1 MKKMKNKIFIL
12 SVCLISLFGY
22 AQSGKDILNIT
33 KDYDIAL
40 IKSKALEFK
49 ILEEKERTRAYNYA
63 LQNNIPLSYT
73 DEKGNFHQL
82 MKLTPDGYPIYFAT
96 ENQAAARSTR
106 AVQLNTG
113 GSLGLTLNGQG
124 MVARV
129 WDGGTVRA
137 EHNHFGGR
145 VVSID
150 DAGGTT
156 YSQHATH
163 VTGTVLANSTNLAHR
178 GMAYEATGRTFN
190 WTDDET
196 EVLSEVLEGML
207 ISNHSYGV
215 PLTGS
220 NGTPLPAWYI
230 GTYDSTAKD
239 WDEIA
244 YLAPYYLM
252 VASAGNSGEDQ
263 NNAEP
268 ITFGID
274 KLTGNKTAK
283 NNLVIANCLDASVN
297 AAGDLTAA
305 VVINSSSSQGPT
317 DDRRIK
323 PDITGNG
330 TGLISTSS
338 SSNTATA
345 NLTGTSMSSPNVAGT
360 LLLLQQHHNNLT
372 TKFMKA
378 ATLKGLACHTADDSG
393 NIGPDIYFGWGLLNA
408 KAAAQA
414 LTSNGLNA
422 WVSEEKLNQGQTY
435 TITVKSLGTSPLIAT
450 ACWTDVPGEP
460 NNGQRPAN
468 DLKRALVN
476 DLDVRITRN
485 GTTYFPW
492 KLDSDPTLDAT
503 RFGDNNID
511 NVEQVKI
518 DSPPAGDYVITV
530 THKGT
535 LVNNTQDF
543 SLIITGVTSGFAII
557 PTSNDLEVCANQ
569 DATFTF
575 NYIQT
580 GTTTT
585 NFSTT
590 GLPAGA
596 TVVFTPSSRNS
607 NGPVTL
613 TISNLSAV
621 NPGNYNM
628 GIVGNNG
635 LETETRYRNL
645 KIFSSTFTPVVGSS
659 PAINQVGVAT
669 TVNLIWNAQA
679 NAESYQLQVS
689 SSPTFATTILNVTDI
704 IGNSYIVS
712 NLAQQTNYY
721 WRVSP
726 SNRCG
731 AGVLSNATVNNFQTG
746 VLSCGNEFSAT
757 NFSNASIASTA
768 NATAS
773 VPIVVT
779 GGLTIGD
786 LNVALNITHTYIQ
799 DFTVKLTGPAS
810 IGSPVIILLDQ
821 PCGDNDNVNCIM
833 DDSGLAVACGTTVP
847 ALTGSVIPSQ
857 TLTALNGL
865 IADGTWTLT
874 VDDPYNGDGGTI
886 NSVKLQI
893 CNIQVPLAIE
903 DTTFSNL
910 KIYPNPTT
918 GFVNIDLGNQNLE
931 SNSIVKLFD
940 IQGRMILTKE
950 MKTAID
956 NVNISNLSDGV
967 YLITIENGSSRTT
980 KKIVLAR

>member
-1 MKKMKNKIFIL
+1 MKNKIL
-12 SVCLISLFGY
+12 LLLLVCTSFFGY
-22 AQSGKDILNIT
+22 TQSEKDIINIT
-33 KDYDIAL
+33 KDYDVAL
-40 IKSKALEFK
+40 IKSKAKEFK
-49 ILEEKERTRAYNYA
+49 ILEEKEKARAYDFS
-63 LQNNIPLSYT
+63 LQNNIPMSYT
-73 DEKGNFHQL
+73 DNKGNFHEL
-82 MKLTPDGYPIYFAT
+82 MRITSDGFPIYLST

-145 VVSID
+145 VVSVD
-150 DAGGTT
+150 DGGGTT

-163 VTGTVLANSTNLAHR
+163 VTGTVLANSTNLLHR

-190 WTDDET
+190 WTNDET
-196 EVLSEVLEGML
+196 EALDEVLEGML

-215 PLTGS
+215 PVTAT
-220 NGTPLPAWYI
+220 NGTTLPAWYI
-230 GTYDSTAKD
+230 GTYDSAAKN

-252 VASAGNSGEDQ
+252 VASAGNSGTDQ
-263 NNAEP
+263 NNANP
-268 ITFGID
+268 ISYGID

-283 NNLVIANCLDASVN
+283 NNLVIANCEDATVN
-297 AAGDLTAA
+297 TAGNLTAP

-323 PDITGNG
+323 PDLTGNG
-330 TGLISTSS
+330 TGLTSTSHTTNTS
-338 SSNTATA
+338 TAT
-345 NLTGTSMSSPNVAGT
+345 LTGTSMASPNVAGT
-360 LLLLQQHHNNLT
+360 LLLLQQHQNNLT

-393 NIGPDIYFGWGLLNA
+393 NIGPDVVFGWGLLNA

-414 LTSNGLNA
+414 ITSNGLNA
-422 WVSEEKLNQGQTY
+422 WISEEKLNQGQTY
-435 TITVKSLGTSPLIAT
+435 TITVKSLGTTPLIAT
-450 ACWTDVPGEP
+450 ACWTDVPGDA
-460 NNGQRPAN
+460 NNGQREAN
-468 DLKRALVN
+468 DLTRALVN

-492 KLDSDPTLDAT
+492 KLDSDPTLDAI
-503 RFGDNNID
+503 RIGDNNID

-535 LVNNTQDF
+535 LVTNKQDF

-569 DATFTF
+569 VATFTF
-575 NYIQT
+575 NYTQT

-585 NFSTT
+585 NFSTS
-590 GLPAGA
+590 GLPSGA
-596 TVVFTPSSRNS
+596 TAVFTPSSKNS

-613 TISNLSAV
+613 TISNLSLA
-621 NPGNYNM
+621 NPGSYNI

-635 LETETRYRNL
+635 LETETRYKYL
-645 KIFSSTFTPVVGSS
+645 KLFSSTFTPIAGSN
-659 PAINQVGVAT
+659 PVNNQVGVAT
-669 TVNLIWNAQA
+669 TVNLVWNALA
-679 NAESYQLQVS
+679 NAESYRLQVS
-689 SSPTFATTILNVTDI
+689 TSPSFATTILDIPNI

-712 NLAQQTNYY
+712 NLLQQTNYY
-721 WRVSP
+721 WRVSQ

-731 AGVLSNATVNNFQTG
+731 TENLSNATVNNFQTG

-757 NFSNASIASTA
+757 DFSNATIASTA
-768 NATAS
+768 NAIAS
-773 VPIVVT
+773 VPILVT

-786 LNVALNITHTYIQ
+786 LNVALNITHTYIE
-799 DFTVKLTGPAS
+799 DFKVKLTGPAS
-810 IGSPVIILLDQ
+810 IGSPVITLLDQ
-821 PCGDNDNVNCIM
+821 PCGDNDNVNCTM
-833 DDSGLAVACGTTVP
+833 DDSGIAVACGTSVP

-865 IADGTWTLT
+865 IADGVWTLT

-918 GFVNIDLGNQNLE
+918 GIVNIELGNQNLE
-931 SNSIVKLFD
+931 SNSIVKLYD
-940 IQGRMILTKE
+940 IQGRIISTKE
-950 MKTAID
+950 MKTAVD

-967 YLITIENGSSRTT
+967 YLITIENGSSKTT
-980 KKIVLAR
+980 KKIVLAK

>member
-1 MKKMKNKIFIL
+1 MKNKILIL
-12 SVCLISLFGY
+12 YIVCTSFFGF
-22 AQSGKDILNIT
+22 AQSEKDIINIT
-33 KDYDIAL
+33 KDYDVAL
-40 IKSKALEFK
+40 IKSKAKEFK
-49 ILEEKERTRAYNYA
+49 ILEEKERTRAYKYA
-63 LQNNIPLSYT
+63 LENNIPLSYT

-82 MKLTPDGYPIYFAT
+82 MKLTPDGYPIYFST
-96 ENQAAARSTR
+96 ENQAAAKSTR

-145 VVSID
+145 VVSVD
-150 DAGGTT
+150 DSGGTT
-156 YSQHATH
+156 YIQHATH
-163 VTGTVLANSTNLAHR
+163 VTGTILANSTNLAHR

-196 EVLSEVLEGML
+196 EVLDELLGGML

-215 PLTGS
+215 PVTGS

-230 GTYDSTAKD
+230 GTYDSDAKN

-252 VASAGNSGEDQ
+252 VASAGNSGDDQ
-263 NNAEP
+263 NNANP
-268 ITFGID
+268 ITYGID

-283 NNLVIANCLDASVN
+283 NNLVIANCLDVSVN
-297 AAGDLTAA
+297 SVGDILSPA
-305 VVINSSSSQGPT
+305 VINSSSSQGPT

-323 PDITGNG
+323 PDLTGNG
-330 TGLISTSS
+330 TGLTSTSHT
-338 SSNTATA
+338 SNTATA

-393 NIGPDIYFGWGLLNA
+393 SIGPDVYFGWGLLNA
-408 KAAAQA
+408 KSAAQA
-414 LTSNGLNA
+414 ITSNGLNA
-422 WVSEEKLNQGQTY
+422 WISEEKLNQGQTY
-435 TITVKSLGTSPLIAT
+435 SITVKSLGTSPLMAT
-450 ACWTDVPGEP
+450 ACWTDVPGDA
-460 NNGQRPAN
+460 NNGQREAN
-468 DLKRALVN
+468 DLTRALVN

-485 GTTYFPW
+485 GSTYYPW

-518 DSPPAGDYVITV
+518 DVPPAGDYVITV
-530 THKGT
+530 THKGN
-535 LVNNTQDF
+535 LVNNKQDF
-543 SLIITGVTSGFAII
+543 SLIITGVTSGFALI

-569 DATFTF
+569 EAIYTF
-575 NYIQT
+575 NYTQT
-580 GTTTT
+580 STTTTTT
-585 NFSTT
+585 NFSAT
-590 GLPAGA
+590 GLPSGA
-596 TVVFTPSSRNS
+596 TAVFTPSSRNS

-613 TISNLSAV
+613 TISNLSAG
-621 NPGNYNM
+621 NPGSYNV

-635 LETETRYRNL
+635 LETETRYKNL
-645 KIFSSTFTPVVGSS
+645 KIFSSTFSPITASS
-659 PAINQVGVAT
+659 PANNQVGVAT
-669 TVNLIWNAQA
+669 TVNLVWNAQA

-689 SSPTFATTILNVTDI
+689 SSPTFATTILNVSDL

-712 NLAQQTNYY
+712 NLAQQTTYY

-731 AGVLSNATVNNFQTG
+731 TGTLSNATVNNFQTG

-757 NFSNASIASTA
+757 NFSNATIASTA
-768 NATAS
+768 NASAS
-773 VPIVVT
+773 VPILVT

-799 DFTVKLTGPAS
+799 DFKVKLTGPAS
-810 IGSPVIILLDQ
+810 IGSPVITLLDQ
-821 PCGDNDNVNCIM
+821 PCGDNDNVNCTM
-833 DDSGLAVACGTTVP
+833 DDSGIAVACGTTVP

-865 IADGTWTLT
+865 IADGIWTLT

-893 CNIQVPLAIE
+893 CNIQLPLSTG

-910 KIYPNPTT
+910 KIYPNPTS

-940 IQGRMILTKE
+940 IQGRIISTKE
-950 MKTAID
+950 MKTAVD
-956 NVNISNLSDGV
+956 NINISNLSDGV
-967 YLITIENGSSRTT
+967 YIITIENGSSKTT
-980 KKIVLAR
+980 KKIVLAK

>member
-1 MKKMKNKIFIL
+1 MKNKLFIL
-12 SVCLISLFGY
+12 FLVCTNFFGF
-22 AQSGKDILNIT
+22 AQSEKDIINIT

-40 IKSKALEFK
+40 IKSKAKEFK
-49 ILEEKERTRAYNYA
+49 ILEEKERTKAYKYA
-63 LQNNIPLSYT
+63 LENNIPLSYT
-73 DEKGNFHQL
+73 DNKGNFHQL
-82 MKLTPDGYPIYFAT
+82 MKLTPDGYPIYYST

-137 EHNHFGGR
+137 EHNHFEGR
-145 VVSID
+145 VVSVD
-150 DAGGTT
+150 DAGSTT
-156 YSQHATH
+156 YIQHATH

-196 EVLSEVLEGML
+196 EALDEILGGML

-215 PLTGS
+215 PVTS
-220 NGTPLPAWYI
+220 NTNVTLPAWYI
-230 GTYDSTAKD
+230 GTYDSDAKN

-252 VASAGNSGEDQ
+252 VASAGNSGDDQ
-263 NNAEP
+263 NNADP
-268 ITFGID
+268 ISFGID

-297 AAGDLTAA
+297 TAGNLTAP
-305 VVINSSSSQGPT
+305 VIINSSSSQGPT

-323 PDITGNG
+323 PDLTGNG
-330 TGLISTSS
+330 TGLTSTSHT
-338 SSNTATA
+338 SNTSTAT
-345 NLTGTSMSSPNVAGT
+345 LTGTSMSSPNVAGT
-360 LLLLQQHHNNLT
+360 LLLLQQHQKNLT

-393 NIGPDIYFGWGLLNA
+393 SIGPDVYFGWGLLNA
-408 KAAAQA
+408 KTAAQA

-435 TITVKSLGTSPLIAT
+435 TITVKSLGTTPLMAT
-450 ACWTDVPGEP
+450 ACWTDVPGEA
-460 NNGQRPAN
+460 NNGQRGAN
-468 DLKRALVN
+468 DLTRALVN

-518 DSPPAGDYVITV
+518 DAPSAGDYVITV
-530 THKGT
+530 SHKGT
-535 LVNNTQDF
+535 LVTNKQDF
-543 SLIITGVTSGFAII
+543 SLIITGITSGFAII

-569 DATFTF
+569 EAIYTF
-575 NYIQT
+575 NYSQT
-580 GTTTT
+580 GTATT

-590 GLPAGA
+590 GLPIGA
-596 TVVFTPSSRNS
+596 TAVFNPSSRNS
-607 NGPVTL
+607 NGPVTM
-613 TISNLSAV
+613 TISNLTSV
-621 NPGNYNM
+621 NPGSYNI

-635 LETETRYRNL
+635 SETETRYKNL
-645 KIFSSTFTPVVGSS
+645 KIFSSNFTPIVASNPS
-659 PAINQVGVAT
+659 NNQVGVAT
-669 TVNLIWNAQA
+669 TVNLVWNAQA

-689 SSPTFATTILNVTDI
+689 SSPTFATTILNVQNI

-712 NLAQQTNYY
+712 NLSQQTTYY

-731 AGVLSNATVNNFQTG
+731 ASTVSNATVNNFQTG

-757 NFSNASIASTA
+757 NFSNATIASTA

-786 LNVALNITHTYIQ
+786 LNVLLNITHTYIQ
-799 DFTVKLTGPAS
+799 DFKVKLTGPAS
-810 IGSPVIILLDQ
+810 IGSPVITLLDQ
-821 PCGDNDNVNCIM
+821 PCGDNDNVVCTM
-833 DDSGLAVACGTTVP
+833 DDSGIAVACAATVP
-847 ALTGSVIPSQ
+847 SLTGSVIPSE
-857 TLTALNGL
+857 TLTSLNGL
-865 IADGTWTLT
+865 IADGIWTLT

-886 NSVKLQI
+886 NSVKLII
-893 CNIQVPLAIE
+893 CNIQLPLSTG

-910 KIYPNPTT
+910 KIYPNPTN
-918 GFVNIDLGNQNLE
+918 GIVNIDLGNPNLD
-931 SNSIVKLFD
+931 SKSIVKIFD
-940 IQGRMILTKE
+940 IQGRIISTKE
-950 MKTAID
+950 MINTID
-956 NVNISNLSDGV
+956 NINISNLSDGV
-967 YLITIENGSSRTT
+967 YLISIENGSSKTT
-980 KKIVLAR
+980 KKIILTR

>member
-1 MKKMKNKIFIL
+1 
-12 SVCLISLFGY
+12 
-22 AQSGKDILNIT
+22 
-33 KDYDIAL
+33 
-40 IKSKALEFK
+40 
-49 ILEEKERTRAYNYA
+49 
-63 LQNNIPLSYT
+63 
-73 DEKGNFHQL
+73 
-82 MKLTPDGYPIYFAT
+82 
-96 ENQAAARSTR
+96 
-106 AVQLNTG
+106 
-113 GSLGLTLNGQG
+113 
-124 MVARV
+124 
-129 WDGGTVRA
+129 
-137 EHNHFGGR
+137 
-145 VVSID
+145 
-150 DAGGTT
+150 
-156 YSQHATH
+156 
-163 VTGTVLANSTNLAHR
+163 
-178 GMAYEATGRTFN
+178 
-190 WTDDET
+190 
-196 EVLSEVLEGML
+196 
-207 ISNHSYGV
+207 
-215 PLTGS
+215 
-220 NGTPLPAWYI
+220 
-230 GTYDSTAKD
+230 
-239 WDEIA
+239 
-244 YLAPYYLM
+244 M
-252 VASAGNSGEDQ
+252 VASAGNSGDDQ

-338 SSNTATA
+338 TSNTATA

-393 NIGPDIYFGWGLLNA
+393 NIGPDVYFGWGLLNA
-408 KAAAQA
+408 KAGAQA

-450 ACWTDVPGEP
+450 ACWTDVPGDP

-485 GTTYFPW
+485 GLTYYPW
-492 KLDSDPTLDAT
+492 KLASDPTLDAI
-503 RFGDNNID
+503 RIGDNNID

-569 DATFTF
+569 NATFTF
-575 NYIQT
+575 NYSQT

-590 GLPAGA
+590 GLPSGA

-669 TVNLIWNAQA
+669 TVNLVWNAQA

-689 SSPTFATTILNVTDI
+689 SSPTFATTILNVSNI

-786 LNVALNITHTYIQ
+786 LNVALNISHTYIQ
-799 DFTVKLTGPAS
+799 DFKVKLTGPAS

-821 PCGDNDNVNCIM
+821 PCGDNDNVNCTM
-833 DDSGLAVACGTTVP
+833 DDSGIAVACGTTVP

-940 IQGRMILTKE
+940 IQGRMISTKE

-956 NVNISNLSDGV
+956 NINISNLSDGV

-980 KKIVLAR
+980 KKIVLAK

>member
-1 MKKMKNKIFIL
+1 MKNKILIL
-12 SVCLISLFGY
+12 IIVCTSFFGF
-22 AQSGKDILNIT
+22 AQSEKDIINIT
-33 KDYDIAL
+33 KDYDVAL
-40 IKSKALEFK
+40 IKSKAKEFK
-49 ILEEKERTRAYNYA
+49 ILEEKERTRAYKYA
-63 LQNNIPLSYT
+63 LENNIPLSYT

-82 MKLTPDGYPIYFAT
+82 MKLTPDGYPIYFST

-106 AVQLNTG
+106 TVQLNTG

-145 VVSID
+145 VVSVD
-150 DAGGTT
+150 DAGSTT
-156 YSQHATH
+156 YIQHATH

-190 WTDDET
+190 WTNDET
-196 EVLSEVLEGML
+196 EVLDEVLGGML

-215 PLTGS
+215 PVTAS
-220 NGTPLPAWYI
+220 NGTALPAWYI
-230 GTYDSTAKD
+230 GTYDSDAKN

-252 VASAGNSGEDQ
+252 VASAGNSGDDQ
-263 NNAEP
+263 NNSDP
-268 ITFGID
+268 ISLGLD

-283 NNLVIANCLDASVN
+283 NNLVIANCLDATVNSV
-297 AAGDLTAA
+297 GDLTAPIT
-305 VVINSSSSQGPT
+305 INSSSSQGPT

-323 PDITGNG
+323 PDLTGNG
-330 TGLISTSS
+330 TGLTSTSHT
-338 SSNTATA
+338 SNTSTAT
-345 NLTGTSMSSPNVAGT
+345 LTGTSMASPNVAGT
-360 LLLLQQHHNNLT
+360 LLLLQQHQNNLT

-393 NIGPDIYFGWGLLNA
+393 NIGPDVIFGWGLLNA

-414 LTSNGLNA
+414 LSSNGLNA
-422 WVSEEKLNQGQTY
+422 WVSEEKLNQGQTF
-435 TITVKSLGTSPLIAT
+435 TMTVKSLGTAPLMAT
-450 ACWTDVPGEP
+450 ACWTDVPGDP
-460 NNGQRPAN
+460 NNGQRLAN
-468 DLKRALVN
+468 DLTPALVN

-492 KLDSDPTLDAT
+492 KLDTDPNNNAI
-503 RFGDNNID
+503 RIGDNNID

-518 DSPPAGDYVITV
+518 DNPIAGDYTITI
-530 THKGT
+530 THKGS
-535 LVNNTQDF
+535 LVNNKQDF
-543 SLIITGVTSGFAII
+543 SLIITGISSSFAIV
-557 PTSNDLEVCANQ
+557 PTSNDLEICANQ
-569 DATFTF
+569 DAIYTF
-575 NYIQT
+575 NYSQT

-585 NFSTT
+585 NFSTI
-590 GLPAGA
+590 GLPSGA
-596 TVVFTPSSRNS
+596 TAIFTPSSRNS

-613 TISNLSAV
+613 TISNLSAS
-621 NPGNYNM
+621 NPGSYNI
-628 GIVGNNG
+628 GVVGNNG
-635 LETETRYRNL
+635 LESETRYKYL
-645 KIFSSTFTPVVGSS
+645 KIFSSNFTPIVSS
-659 PAINQVGVAT
+659 NPANNQAGIAT
-669 TVNLIWNAQA
+669 TVNLIWNTQA
-679 NAESYQLQVS
+679 NAESYRLQVS
-689 SSPTFATTILNVTDI
+689 TSPSFTTTIIDIQNI

-712 NLAQQTNYY
+712 NLLQQTNYY

-731 AGVLSNATVNNFQTG
+731 TGTLSNAIVNNFQTG
-746 VLSCGNEFSAT
+746 VLSCGNEFLAT
-757 NFSNASIASTA
+757 DFSNAILASTA

-786 LNVALNITHTYIQ
+786 LNVYLDISHTYIQ
-799 DFTVKLTGPAS
+799 DFKVKLTGPAS
-810 IGSPVIILLDQ
+810 IGSPVITLLDQ
-821 PCGDNDNVNCIM
+821 PCGDNDNVNCTM
-833 DDSGLAVACGTTVP
+833 DDSGIAVACGTTVP
-847 ALTGSVIPSQ
+847 ALTGSVIPSE
-857 TLTALNGL
+857 TLTSLNGL

-893 CNIQVPLAIE
+893 CNIQLPLSTG

-910 KIYPNPTT
+910 KIYPNPTS

-940 IQGRMILTKE
+940 IQGRIISTKE
-950 MKTAID
+950 MKTAVD
-956 NVNISNLSDGV
+956 NINISNLSDGV
-967 YLITIENGSSRTT
+967 YIITIENGSSKTT
-980 KKIVLAR
+980 KKIVLAK

>member
-1 MKKMKNKIFIL
+1 MKNKILILFI
-12 SVCLISLFGY
+12 VCTSFFGF
-22 AQSGKDILNIT
+22 AQSEKDIINIT
-33 KDYDIAL
+33 KDYDVTL
-40 IKSKALEFK
+40 IKSKAKEFK
-49 ILEEKERTRAYNYA
+49 ILEEKERTRAYKYA
-63 LQNNIPLSYT
+63 LENNIPLSYT

-82 MKLTPDGYPIYFAT
+82 MKLTPDGYPIYFST
-96 ENQAAARSTR
+96 ENQAAAKSTR
-106 AVQLNTG
+106 AIHLNTG

-129 WDGGTVRA
+129 WDGGKVRTQ
-137 EHNHFGGR
+137 HNHFGTR
-145 VVSID
+145 VVCVD
-150 DAGGTT
+150 DTGTD
-156 YSQHATH
+156 YNFHATH
-163 VTGTVLANSTNLAHR
+163 VTGTVLANGATNIR
-178 GMAYEATGRTFN
+178 GMAYEANGRTFN

-196 EVLSEVLEGML
+196 EVLDEVLGGML

-215 PLTGS
+215 PVTS
-220 NGTPLPAWYI
+220 PSGTTLPSWYI
-230 GTYDSTAKD
+230 GTYDSEAKI

-244 YLAPYYLM
+244 FLAPYYLM
-252 VASAGNSGEDQ
+252 VASGGNSGEDQ
-263 NNAEP
+263 NNSDP
-268 ITFGID
+268 IAFGFD

-283 NNLVIANCLDASVN
+283 NNLVVANAEDAIIDVN
-297 AAGDLTAA
+297 GNLTSPL
-305 VVINSSSSQGPT
+305 VINSSSSQGPT

-330 TGLISTSS
+330 TNLLSTG
-338 SSNTATA
+338 SNGNSATTT
-345 NLTGTSMSSPNVAGT
+345 LTGTSMASPNVAGT

-393 NIGPDIYFGWGLLNA
+393 NIGPDAVFGWGLLNA

-414 LTSNGLNA
+414 ITSNGLNA
-422 WVSEEKLNQGQTY
+422 WISEEKLNQGQTY
-435 TITVKSLGTSPLIAT
+435 SITVKSLGTNPLIAT
-450 ACWTDVPGEP
+450 ACWTDVPGDA
-460 NNGQRPAN
+460 NNGQREAN
-468 DLKRALVN
+468 DLTRALVN

-492 KLDSDPTLDAT
+492 KLDSDPTFDAT

-518 DSPPAGDYVITV
+518 DVPPVGDYVITV

-535 LVNNTQDF
+535 LVNNKQDF
-543 SLIITGVTSGFAII
+543 SLIITGVTSGFALI

-569 DATFTF
+569 DASYTF
-575 NYIQT
+575 NYSQT
-580 GTTTT
+580 GTTNT
-585 NFSTT
+585 NFTAT
-590 GLPAGA
+590 GLPSGA
-596 TVVFTPSSRNS
+596 TAVFTPASRNS
-607 NGPVTL
+607 NGPVTM
-613 TISNLSAV
+613 TISNLSSV
-621 NPGNYNM
+621 NPGNYNI

-635 LETETRYRNL
+635 LETETRYKNL
-645 KIFSSTFTPVVGSS
+645 KIFSSTFSPVVASS

-669 TVNLIWNAQA
+669 TVNLVWNAQA

-689 SSPTFATTILNVTDI
+689 SSPTFATTILNVSNL
-704 IGNSYIVS
+704 IGNSYIIS
-712 NLAQQTNYY
+712 NLSQQTTYY

-731 AGVLSNATVNNFQTG
+731 TGILSNATVNNFQTG

-757 NFSNASIASTA
+757 NFSNATIASTA

-773 VPIVVT
+773 VPILVT

-786 LNVALNITHTYIQ
+786 LNVSLNISHTYIQ
-799 DFTVKLTGPAS
+799 DFKVTLTGPAS
-810 IGSPVIILLDQ
+810 IGSPIITLLDQ
-821 PCGDNDNVNCIM
+821 PCGDDDDVNCTM
-833 DDSGLAVACGTTVP
+833 DDDGTAVACADSAP
-847 ALTGSVIPSQ
+847 ALTGNIAPSE

-865 IADGTWTLT
+865 IADGIWTLT

-918 GFVNIDLGNQNLE
+918 GIVNIDLGNQNLE
-931 SNSIVKLFD
+931 NNSIVNLYD
-940 IQGRMILTKE
+940 IQGRLITTKE
-950 MKTAID
+950 MKSAID
-956 NVNISNLSDGV
+956 NVTISNLSDGV
-967 YLITIENGSSRTT
+967 YLITIENGSSKTT
-980 KKIVLAR
+980 KKIVLTK

>member
-12 SVCLISLFGY
+12 SVCLTSLFGY
-22 AQSGKDILNIT
+22 AQSEKDILNIT
-33 KDYDIAL
+33 KDYDVAL

-49 ILEEKERTRAYNYA
+49 ISEEKERTRAYNYA

-82 MKLTPDGYPIYFAT
+82 MKLTLDGYPIYFAT
-96 ENQAAARSTR
+96 ENQAAAKSTR

-338 SSNTATA
+338 TSNTATA

-450 ACWTDVPGEP
+450 ACWTDVPGDP

-485 GTTYFPW
+485 GLTYYPW
-492 KLDSDPTLDAT
+492 KLASDPTLDAI
-503 RFGDNNID
+503 RIGDNNID

-535 LVNNTQDF
+535 LVNNKQDF
-543 SLIITGVTSGFAII
+543 SLIITGVSSGFAII

-590 GLPAGA
+590 GLPNGA

-613 TISNLSAV
+613 TISNLTAV

-669 TVNLIWNAQA
+669 TVNLVWNAQA

-689 SSPTFATTILNVTDI
+689 SSPTFATTILNVSNI

-786 LNVALNITHTYIQ
+786 LNVALNISHTYIQ
-799 DFTVKLTGPAS
+799 DFKVKLTGPAS

-821 PCGDNDNVNCIM
+821 PCGDNDNVNCTM

-940 IQGRMILTKE
+940 IQGRMISTKE

-956 NVNISNLSDGV
+956 NINISNLSDGV
-967 YLITIENGSSRTT
+967 YLISIENGSSRTT

>member
-12 SVCLISLFGY
+12 SICLTSLFGY
-22 AQSGKDILNIT
+22 AQSEKDILNIT
-33 KDYDIAL
+33 KDYDVAL

-49 ILEEKERTRAYNYA
+49 ISEEKERTRAYNYA

-96 ENQAAARSTR
+96 ENQAAAKSTR

-163 VTGTVLANSTNLAHR
+163 VTGTVLANSTTLTHR

-252 VASAGNSGEDQ
+252 VASAGNSGDDQ

-338 SSNTATA
+338 TSNTATA

-393 NIGPDIYFGWGLLNA
+393 NIGPDVYFGWGLLNA

-450 ACWTDVPGEP
+450 ACWTDVPGDP

-485 GTTYFPW
+485 GLTYYPW
-492 KLDSDPTLDAT
+492 KLASDPTLDAI
-503 RFGDNNID
+503 RIGDNNID

-535 LVNNTQDF
+535 LVTNKQDF

-590 GLPAGA
+590 GLPSGA

-669 TVNLIWNAQA
+669 TVNLVWNAQA

-689 SSPTFATTILNVTDI
+689 SSPTFSTTILNVTDI

-786 LNVALNITHTYIQ
+786 LNVALNISHTYIQ
-799 DFTVKLTGPAS
+799 DFKVKLTGPAS

-821 PCGDNDNVNCIM
+821 PCGDNDNVNCTM

-940 IQGRMILTKE
+940 IQGRMISTKE

-956 NVNISNLSDGV
+956 NINISNLSDGV

-980 KKIVLAR
+980 KKIVLAK

>member
-12 SVCLISLFGY
+12 SLCFTSLFGY
-22 AQSGKDILNIT
+22 SQSEKDILNIT
-33 KDYDIAL
+33 KDYNVAL

-49 ILEEKERTRAYNYA
+49 ILEEKERSRAYKYA
-63 LQNNIPLSYT
+63 LENNIPLSYT

-96 ENQAAARSTR
+96 ENQAAAKSTR

-156 YSQHATH
+156 YIQHATH
-163 VTGTVLANSTNLAHR
+163 VTGTILANSTNLAHR

-190 WTDDET
+190 WTDDQT
-196 EVLSEVLEGML
+196 EVLDEVLGGML

-215 PLTGS
+215 PLTAS
-220 NGTPLPAWYI
+220 LPSWYI
-230 GTYDSTAKD
+230 GTYDSAAKN

-252 VASAGNSGEDQ
+252 VASAGNSGGENFNVD
-263 NNAEP
+263 P
-268 ITFGID
+268 ILYGID

-283 NNLVIANCLDASVN
+283 NNLVIANCHDVTVN
-297 AAGDLTAA
+297 EVGDIMGF
-305 VVINSSSSQGPT
+305 VGISSSSSQGPT

-323 PDITGNG
+323 PDLTGNG
-330 TGLISTSS
+330 MGLTSTSHQT
-338 SSNTATA
+338 NTSFAT
-345 NLTGTSMSSPNVAGT
+345 LDGTSMASPNVAGT

-393 NIGPDIYFGWGLLNA
+393 NIGPDINFGWGLLNA

-414 LTSNGLNA
+414 ITSNGLNA
-422 WVSEEKLNQGQTY
+422 WISEERLNQGQTY
-435 TITVKSLGTSPLIAT
+435 TTTVKSLGISPLKAT
-450 ACWTDVPGEP
+450 ACWTDVPGDP

-492 KLDSDPTLDAT
+492 KLDSDPTLEAI
-503 RFGDNNID
+503 RIGDNNID

-518 DSPPAGDYVITV
+518 DAPDAGDYVITV
-530 THKGT
+530 THKGN
-535 LVNNTQDF
+535 LVTNKQDF
-543 SLIITGVTSGFAII
+543 SLIITGGTSGFAII

-575 NYIQT
+575 NYVQT

-590 GLPAGA
+590 GLPNGA
-596 TVVFTPSSRNS
+596 TVVFSPSSRNS

-613 TISNLSAV
+613 TVSNLSAV

-628 GIVGNNG
+628 GILGNNG
-635 LETETRYRNL
+635 LETETRYKNL
-645 KIFSSTFTPVVGSS
+645 KIFSSTFTPVVVSN
-659 PAINQVGVAT
+659 PINNQVGVAT
-669 TVNLIWNAQA
+669 TVNLKWDAQA
-679 NAESYQLQVS
+679 NAESYRLQVS
-689 SSPTFATTILNVTDI
+689 TSPSFATTIVNVTDI

-712 NLAQQTNYY
+712 NLLQQTYYY

-731 AGVLSNATVNNFQTG
+731 TGVLSNATVNNFQTG

-779 GGLTIGD
+779 GGFTIGD
-786 LNVALNITHTYIQ
+786 LNVALNISHTYIQ
-799 DFTVKLTGPAS
+799 DFKVKLTGPAS

-821 PCGDNDNVNCIM
+821 PCGDNDNVNCTM
-833 DDSGLAVACGTTVP
+833 DDSGIAVACGTTVP

-886 NSVKLQI
+886 NSVKLII
-893 CNIQVPLAIE
+893 CSIQLPLSIE

>member
-1 MKKMKNKIFIL
+1 
-12 SVCLISLFGY
+12 
-22 AQSGKDILNIT
+22 
-33 KDYDIAL
+33 
-40 IKSKALEFK
+40 
-49 ILEEKERTRAYNYA
+49 
-63 LQNNIPLSYT
+63 
-73 DEKGNFHQL
+73 
-82 MKLTPDGYPIYFAT
+82 
-96 ENQAAARSTR
+96 
-106 AVQLNTG
+106 
-113 GSLGLTLNGQG
+113 
-124 MVARV
+124 
-129 WDGGTVRA
+129 
-137 EHNHFGGR
+137 
-145 VVSID
+145 
-150 DAGGTT
+150 
-156 YSQHATH
+156 
-163 VTGTVLANSTNLAHR
+163 
-178 GMAYEATGRTFN
+178 
-190 WTDDET
+190 
-196 EVLSEVLEGML
+196 
-207 ISNHSYGV
+207 
-215 PLTGS
+215 
-220 NGTPLPAWYI
+220 
-230 GTYDSTAKD
+230 
-239 WDEIA
+239 
-244 YLAPYYLM
+244 M
-252 VASAGNSGEDQ
+252 VASAGNSGDDQ

-338 SSNTATA
+338 TSNTATA

-393 NIGPDIYFGWGLLNA
+393 NIGPDVYFGWGLLNA
-408 KAAAQA
+408 KAGAQA

-450 ACWTDVPGEP
+450 ACWTDVPGDP

-485 GTTYFPW
+485 GSTYYPW
-492 KLDSDPTLDAT
+492 KLASDPTLDAT
-503 RFGDNNID
+503 RIGDNNID

-569 DATFTF
+569 NATFTF
-575 NYIQT
+575 NYSQT

-590 GLPAGA
+590 GLPSGA

-669 TVNLIWNAQA
+669 TVNLVWNAQA

-689 SSPTFATTILNVTDI
+689 SSPTFATTILNVSNI

-786 LNVALNITHTYIQ
+786 LNVALNISHTYIQ
-799 DFTVKLTGPAS
+799 DFKVKLTGPAS

-821 PCGDNDNVNCIM
+821 PCGDNDNVNCTM
-833 DDSGLAVACGTTVP
+833 DDSGIAVACGTTVP

-893 CNIQVPLAIE
+893 CNIQVPLSTE

-940 IQGRMILTKE
+940 IQGRMISTKE

-956 NVNISNLSDGV
+956 NINISNLSDGV

-980 KKIVLAR
+980 KKIVLAK

>member
-12 SVCLISLFGY
+12 SVSLISLFGY

-33 KDYDIAL
+33 KDYDVAL

-96 ENQAAARSTR
+96 ENQAAAKSTR

-230 GTYDSTAKD
+230 GTYDSDAKN

-305 VVINSSSSQGPT
+305 VAINSSSSQGPT

-338 SSNTATA
+338 TSNTATA

-450 ACWTDVPGEP
+450 ACWTDVPGDP

-485 GTTYFPW
+485 GLTYYPW
-492 KLDSDPTLDAT
+492 KLASDPTLDAI
-503 RFGDNNID
+503 RIGDNNID

-535 LVNNTQDF
+535 LVNNKQDF
-543 SLIITGVTSGFAII
+543 SLIITGVSSGFAII

-569 DATFTF
+569 NATFTF

-590 GLPAGA
+590 GLPNGA

-613 TISNLSAV
+613 TISNLTAV

-669 TVNLIWNAQA
+669 TVNLVWNAQA

-786 LNVALNITHTYIQ
+786 LNVALNISHTYIQ
-799 DFTVKLTGPAS
+799 DFIVKLTGPAS

-821 PCGDNDNVNCIM
+821 PCGDNDNVNCTM

-940 IQGRMILTKE
+940 IQGRMISTKE

-980 KKIVLAR
+980 KKIVLAK

>member
-1 MKKMKNKIFIL
+1 MKNKILIL
-12 SVCLISLFGY
+12 TLCFTSLFGY
-22 AQSGKDILNIT
+22 AQSEKDIINIT
-33 KDYDIAL
+33 KDYDVAL
-40 IKSKALEFK
+40 IKSKAKEFK
-49 ILEEKERTRAYNYA
+49 ILEEKEKARAYDFS
-63 LQNNIPLSYT
+63 LKNNIPMSYT
-73 DEKGNFHQL
+73 DSKGNFHEL
-82 MKLTPDGYPIYFAT
+82 VRITSDGFPIYRST
-96 ENQAAARSTR
+96 ENQAAAKSTR

-150 DAGGTT
+150 DGGGTT
-156 YSQHATH
+156 YIQHATH
-163 VTGTVLANSTNLAHR
+163 VTGTILANSTTLAHR

-190 WTDDET
+190 WTSDQT
-196 EVLSEVLEGML
+196 EVLDEVLGGML

-215 PLTGS
+215 PVT
-220 NGTPLPAWYI
+220 NNNVTLPAWYI
-230 GTYDSTAKD
+230 GTYDQDAKN

-252 VASAGNSGEDQ
+252 VASAGNSGEDE
-263 NNAEP
+263 NNTNP
-268 ITFGID
+268 ISFGTD

-283 NNLVIANCLDASVN
+283 NNLVIANCLDVSVN
-297 AAGDLTAA
+297 SVGDILATPG
-305 VVINSSSSQGPT
+305 INTSSSQGPT

-330 TGLISTSS
+330 TGLTSTSHT
-338 SSNTATA
+338 SNTSTAT
-345 NLTGTSMSSPNVAGT
+345 LTGTSMASPNVAGT

-378 ATLKGLACHTADDSG
+378 ATLKGLACHTANDSG
-393 NIGPDIYFGWGLLNA
+393 SIGPDINFGWGLLNA

-414 LTSNGLNA
+414 ITSNGLNA
-422 WVSEEKLNQGQTY
+422 WISEEKLNQGQTY
-435 TITVKSLGTSPLIAT
+435 TITVKSLGTSPLMAS
-450 ACWTDVPGEP
+450 ACWTDVPGDP
-460 NNGQRPAN
+460 NNGQRGAN
-468 DLKRALVN
+468 DLTRALVN

-518 DSPPAGDYVITV
+518 DAPPAGDYVITV

-535 LVNNTQDF
+535 LVTNKQDF

-569 DATFTF
+569 DATYTF
-575 NYIQT
+575 NYSQT

-585 NFSTT
+585 NFSTI
-590 GLPAGA
+590 GLPSGA
-596 TVVFTPSSRNS
+596 TAVFTPSSRNS
-607 NGPVTL
+607 NGPVSL
-613 TISNLSAV
+613 TVSNLSAV

-635 LETETRYRNL
+635 LETETRYKNL
-645 KIFSSTFTPVVGSS
+645 KIFSSTFTPVVISS
-659 PAINQVGVAT
+659 PINNQVGVAT
-669 TVNLIWNAQA
+669 TVNLKWNVQA

-689 SSPTFATTILNVTDI
+689 SSPSFATTILNVSNI

-712 NLAQQTNYY
+712 NLAQQTTYY

-731 AGVLSNATVNNFQTG
+731 AAIVSNATVNNFQTG

-757 NFSNASIASTA
+757 NFSNATIASTA
-768 NATAS
+768 NAIAS

-779 GGLTIGD
+779 GGFTIGD
-786 LNVALNITHTYIQ
+786 LNVALNISHTYIQ
-799 DFTVKLTGPAS
+799 DFKVKLTGPAS

-821 PCGDNDNVNCIM
+821 PCGDNDNVNCTM
-833 DDSGLAVACGTTVP
+833 DDSGIAVACSTAVP
-847 ALTGSVIPSQ
+847 ALTGSVIPSE

-886 NSVKLQI
+886 NSVKLII
-893 CNIQVPLAIE
+893 CSIQLPLSVA

-940 IQGRMILTKE
+940 IQGRIISTKE
-950 MKTAID
+950 MKTAVD

-967 YLITIENGSSRTT
+967 YIITIENGSSKTT
-980 KKIVLAR
+980 KKIVLAK

>member
-12 SVCLISLFGY
+12 SICLISLFGY

-33 KDYDIAL
+33 KDYDVSL

-96 ENQAAARSTR
+96 ENQAAAKSTR

-156 YSQHATH
+156 YIQHATH

-196 EVLSEVLEGML
+196 EALSEVLEGML

-220 NGTPLPAWYI
+220 TGTPLPAWYI
-230 GTYDSTAKD
+230 GTYDSDAKN

-297 AAGDLTAA
+297 SAGDLTAA
-305 VVINSSSSQGPT
+305 VAINSSSSQGPT

-323 PDITGNG
+323 PDLTGNG
-330 TGLISTSS
+330 TGLISTSHT
-338 SSNTATA
+338 SNTATA

-393 NIGPDIYFGWGLLNA
+393 NIGPDVYFGWGLLNA

-485 GTTYFPW
+485 GSTYYPW
-492 KLDSDPTLDAT
+492 KLASDPTLDAI
-503 RFGDNNID
+503 RIGDNNID

-518 DSPPAGDYVITV
+518 DSPAAGDYVITV

-535 LVNNTQDF
+535 LVTNKQDF
-543 SLIITGVTSGFAII
+543 SLIITGVSSGFAII

-590 GLPAGA
+590 GLPSGA

-669 TVNLIWNAQA
+669 TVNLVWNAQA

-689 SSPTFATTILNVTDI
+689 SSPTFATTILNVSNI

-786 LNVALNITHTYIQ
+786 LNVALNISHTYIQ
-799 DFTVKLTGPAS
+799 DFKVKLTGPAS

-821 PCGDNDNVNCIM
+821 PCGDNDNVNCTM
-833 DDSGLAVACGTTVP
+833 DDSGIAVACGTTVP

>member
-1 MKKMKNKIFIL
+1 MKNKILIL
-12 SVCLISLFGY
+12 TLCFTSLFGY
-22 AQSGKDILNIT
+22 AQSEKDIINIT
-33 KDYDIAL
+33 KDYDVAL
-40 IKSKALEFK
+40 IKSKAKEFK
-49 ILEEKERTRAYNYA
+49 ILEEKEKARAYDFS
-63 LQNNIPLSYT
+63 LKNNIPMSYT
-73 DEKGNFHQL
+73 DSKGNFHEL
-82 MKLTPDGYPIYFAT
+82 VRITSDGFPIYRST
-96 ENQAAARSTR
+96 ENQAAAKSTR

-150 DAGGTT
+150 DGGGTT
-156 YSQHATH
+156 YIQHATH
-163 VTGTVLANSTNLAHR
+163 VTGTILANSTNLAHR

-190 WTDDET
+190 WTSDQT
-196 EVLSEVLEGML
+196 EVLDEVLGGML

-215 PLTGS
+215 PVT
-220 NGTPLPAWYI
+220 NNNVTLPAWYI
-230 GTYDSTAKD
+230 GTYDQDAKN

-252 VASAGNSGEDQ
+252 VASAGNSGEDE
-263 NNAEP
+263 NNTNP
-268 ITFGID
+268 ISFGTD

-283 NNLVIANCLDASVN
+283 NNLVIANCLDVSVN
-297 AAGDLTAA
+297 SVGDILATPG
-305 VVINSSSSQGPT
+305 INTSSSQGPT

-330 TGLISTSS
+330 TGLTSTSHT
-338 SSNTATA
+338 SNTSTAT
-345 NLTGTSMSSPNVAGT
+345 LTGTSMASPNVAGT

-378 ATLKGLACHTADDSG
+378 ATLKGLACHTANDSG
-393 NIGPDIYFGWGLLNA
+393 SIGPDINFGWGLLNA

-414 LTSNGLNA
+414 ITSNGLNA
-422 WVSEEKLNQGQTY
+422 WISEEKLNQGQTY
-435 TITVKSLGTSPLIAT
+435 TITVKSLGTSPLMAS
-450 ACWTDVPGEP
+450 ACWTDVPGDP
-460 NNGQRPAN
+460 NNGQRGAN
-468 DLKRALVN
+468 DLTRALVN

-518 DSPPAGDYVITV
+518 DAPPAGDYVITV

-535 LVNNTQDF
+535 LVTNKQDF

-569 DATFTF
+569 DATYTF
-575 NYIQT
+575 NYSQT

-585 NFSTT
+585 NFSTI
-590 GLPAGA
+590 GLPSGA
-596 TVVFTPSSRNS
+596 TAVFTPSSRNS
-607 NGPVTL
+607 NGPVSL
-613 TISNLSAV
+613 TVSNLSAV

-635 LETETRYRNL
+635 LETETRYKNL
-645 KIFSSTFTPVVGSS
+645 KIFSSTFTPVVISS
-659 PAINQVGVAT
+659 PINNQVGVAT
-669 TVNLIWNAQA
+669 TVNLKWNVQA

-689 SSPTFATTILNVTDI
+689 SSPSFATTILNVSNI

-712 NLAQQTNYY
+712 NLAQQTTYY

-731 AGVLSNATVNNFQTG
+731 AAIVSNATVNNFQTG

-757 NFSNASIASTA
+757 NFSNATIASTA
-768 NATAS
+768 NAIAS

-779 GGLTIGD
+779 GGFTIGD
-786 LNVALNITHTYIQ
+786 LNVALNISHTYIQ
-799 DFTVKLTGPAS
+799 DFKVKLTGPAS

-821 PCGDNDNVNCIM
+821 PCGDNDNVNCTM
-833 DDSGLAVACGTTVP
+833 DDSGIAVACSTAVP
-847 ALTGSVIPSQ
+847 ALTGSVIPSE

-886 NSVKLQI
+886 NSVKLII
-893 CNIQVPLAIE
+893 CSIQLPLSVA

-940 IQGRMILTKE
+940 IQGRIISTKE
-950 MKTAID
+950 MKTAVD

-967 YLITIENGSSRTT
+967 YIITIENGSSKTT
-980 KKIVLAR
+980 KKIVLAK

>member
-1 MKKMKNKIFIL
+1 
-12 SVCLISLFGY
+12 
-22 AQSGKDILNIT
+22 
-33 KDYDIAL
+33 
-40 IKSKALEFK
+40 
-49 ILEEKERTRAYNYA
+49 
-63 LQNNIPLSYT
+63 
-73 DEKGNFHQL
+73 
-82 MKLTPDGYPIYFAT
+82 
-96 ENQAAARSTR
+96 
-106 AVQLNTG
+106 
-113 GSLGLTLNGQG
+113 
-124 MVARV
+124 
-129 WDGGTVRA
+129 
-137 EHNHFGGR
+137 
-145 VVSID
+145 
-150 DAGGTT
+150 
-156 YSQHATH
+156 
-163 VTGTVLANSTNLAHR
+163 
-178 GMAYEATGRTFN
+178 
-190 WTDDET
+190 
-196 EVLSEVLEGML
+196 
-207 ISNHSYGV
+207 
-215 PLTGS
+215 
-220 NGTPLPAWYI
+220 
-230 GTYDSTAKD
+230 
-239 WDEIA
+239 
-244 YLAPYYLM
+244 M
-252 VASAGNSGEDQ
+252 VASAGNSGDDQ

-338 SSNTATA
+338 TSNTATA

-393 NIGPDIYFGWGLLNA
+393 NIGPDVYFGWGLLNA
-408 KAAAQA
+408 KAGAQA

-450 ACWTDVPGEP
+450 ACWTDVPGDP

-485 GTTYFPW
+485 GSTYYPW
-492 KLDSDPTLDAT
+492 KLASDPTLDAT
-503 RFGDNNID
+503 RIGDNNID

-535 LVNNTQDF
+535 LVTNKQDF
-543 SLIITGVTSGFAII
+543 SLIITGVSSGFAII

-590 GLPAGA
+590 GLPSGA

-669 TVNLIWNAQA
+669 TVNLVWNAQA

-689 SSPTFATTILNVTDI
+689 SSPTFATTILNVSNI

-786 LNVALNITHTYIQ
+786 LNVALNISHTYIQ
-799 DFTVKLTGPAS
+799 DFKVKLTGPAS

-821 PCGDNDNVNCIM
+821 PCGDNDNVNCTM
-833 DDSGLAVACGTTVP
+833 DDSGIAVACGTTVP

-940 IQGRMILTKE
+940 IQGRMISTKE

-956 NVNISNLSDGV
+956 NINISNLSDGV

-980 KKIVLAR
+980 KKIVLAK

>member
-12 SVCLISLFGY
+12 SICLTSLFGY
-22 AQSGKDILNIT
+22 AQSEKDILNIT
-33 KDYDIAL
+33 KDYDVAL

-96 ENQAAARSTR
+96 ENQAAAKSTR

-156 YSQHATH
+156 YIQHATH
-163 VTGTVLANSTNLAHR
+163 VTGTILANSTNLAHR

-252 VASAGNSGEDQ
+252 VASAGNSGDDQ

-268 ITFGID
+268 ISFGID

-283 NNLVIANCLDASVN
+283 NNLVIANALDASVN
-297 AAGDLTAA
+297 AAGNLTAA

-323 PDITGNG
+323 PDLTGNG
-330 TGLISTSS
+330 TSLTSTSHT
-338 SSNTATA
+338 SNTSTAT
-345 NLTGTSMSSPNVAGT
+345 LTGTSMASPNVAGT
-360 LLLLQQHHNNLT
+360 LLLLQQHQNNLT
-372 TKFMKA
+372 TKYMKA

-393 NIGPDIYFGWGLLNA
+393 NIGPDVIFGWGLLNA

-422 WVSEEKLNQGQTY
+422 WVSEERLNQGQTY
-435 TITVKSLGTSPLIAT
+435 TITVKSLGTTPLMAT
-450 ACWTDVPGEP
+450 ACWTDVPGDP

-485 GTTYFPW
+485 GTTYYPW

-503 RFGDNNID
+503 RVGDNNID

-518 DSPPAGDYVITV
+518 DAPPAGDYVITV

-535 LVNNTQDF
+535 LVTNKQDF

-569 DATFTF
+569 EATFTF
-575 NYIQT
+575 NYSQT

-585 NFSTT
+585 SFSAT
-590 GLPAGA
+590 GLPSGA
-596 TVVFTPSSRNS
+596 TAVFTPSSRNS
-607 NGPVTL
+607 NGPVSL
-613 TISNLSAV
+613 TVSNLSAG
-621 NPGNYNM
+621 NPGNYNL

-635 LETETRYRNL
+635 LETETRYKNL
-645 KIFSSTFTPVVGSS
+645 RIFSSTFTPIVASS
-659 PAINQVGVAT
+659 PANNAVGVAT
-669 TVNLIWNAQA
+669 TVNLVWNTQA
-679 NAESYQLQVS
+679 NAESYRLQIAT
-689 SSPTFATTILNVTDI
+689 SPNFASTIVDIPNI

-712 NLAQQTNYY
+712 NLLQETNYY
-721 WRVSP
+721 WRVST

-731 AGVLSNATVNNFQTG
+731 TEVLSNASVNNFQTG

-757 NFSNASIASTA
+757 DFSNATIASTS
-768 NATAS
+768 NSSAS
-773 VPIVVT
+773 VPILVT

-786 LNVALNITHTYIQ
+786 LNVSLNISHTYIQ
-799 DFTVKLTGPAS
+799 DFKVKLTGPAS
-810 IGSPVIILLDQ
+810 IGSPVITLLDQ
-821 PCGDNDNVNCIM
+821 PCGDNDDINCIM
-833 DDSGLAVACGTTVP
+833 DDSGIPVACGSTVP
-847 ALTGSVIPSQ
+847 ALTGSIIPSES
-857 TLTALNGL
+857 LTALNGL

-874 VDDPYNGDGGTI
+874 VDDPFNGDGGTI
-886 NSVKLQI
+886 NSVKLLI
-893 CNIQVPLAIE
+893 CNIQLPLSVK

-918 GFVNIDLGNQNLE
+918 GIVNIDLGNQNLE
-931 SNSIVKLFD
+931 SNSTVKLYD
-940 IQGRMILTKE
+940 IQGRIISTKE
-950 MKTAID
+950 MKTAVD
-956 NVNISNLSDGV
+956 NINISNLSDGV
-967 YLITIENGSSRTT
+967 YLITIENGSSKTI
-980 KKIVLAR
+980 KKIVLTR

>member
-1 MKKMKNKIFIL
+1 MKNKILIL
-12 SVCLISLFGY
+12 TLCFTSLFGY
-22 AQSGKDILNIT
+22 AQSEKDIINIT
-33 KDYDIAL
+33 KDYDVAL
-40 IKSKALEFK
+40 IKSKAKEFK
-49 ILEEKERTRAYNYA
+49 ILEEKEKARAYDFS
-63 LQNNIPLSYT
+63 LKNNIPMSYT
-73 DEKGNFHQL
+73 DSKGNFHEL
-82 MKLTPDGYPIYFAT
+82 VRITSDGFPIYRST
-96 ENQAAARSTR
+96 ENQAAAKSTR

-150 DAGGTT
+150 DGGGTT
-156 YSQHATH
+156 YIQHATH
-163 VTGTVLANSTNLAHR
+163 VTGTILANSTTLAHR

-190 WTDDET
+190 WTSDQT
-196 EVLSEVLEGML
+196 EVLDEVLGGML

-215 PLTGS
+215 PVT
-220 NGTPLPAWYI
+220 NNNVTLPAWYI
-230 GTYDSTAKD
+230 GTYDQDAKN

-252 VASAGNSGEDQ
+252 VASAGNSGEDE
-263 NNAEP
+263 NNTNP
-268 ITFGID
+268 ISFGTD

-283 NNLVIANCLDASVN
+283 NNLVIANCLDVSVN
-297 AAGDLTAA
+297 SVGDILATPG
-305 VVINSSSSQGPT
+305 INTSSSQGPT

-330 TGLISTSS
+330 TGLTSTSHT
-338 SSNTATA
+338 SNTSTAT
-345 NLTGTSMSSPNVAGT
+345 LTGTSMASPNVAGT

-378 ATLKGLACHTADDSG
+378 ATLKGLACHTANDSG
-393 NIGPDIYFGWGLLNA
+393 SIGPDINFGWGLLNA

-414 LTSNGLNA
+414 ITSNGLNA
-422 WVSEEKLNQGQTY
+422 WISEEKLNQGQTY
-435 TITVKSLGTSPLIAT
+435 TITVKSLGTSPLMAS
-450 ACWTDVPGEP
+450 ACWTDVPGDP
-460 NNGQRPAN
+460 NNGQRGAN
-468 DLKRALVN
+468 DLTRALVN

-518 DSPPAGDYVITV
+518 DAPPAGDYVITV

-535 LVNNTQDF
+535 LVTNKQDF

-569 DATFTF
+569 DATYTF
-575 NYIQT
+575 NYSQT

-585 NFSTT
+585 NFSTI
-590 GLPAGA
+590 GLPSGA
-596 TVVFTPSSRNS
+596 TAVFTPSSRNS
-607 NGPVTL
+607 NGPVSL
-613 TISNLSAV
+613 TVSNLSAV

-635 LETETRYRNL
+635 LETETRYKNL
-645 KIFSSTFTPVVGSS
+645 KIFSSTFTPVVISS
-659 PAINQVGVAT
+659 PINNQVGVAT
-669 TVNLIWNAQA
+669 TVNLKWNVQA

-689 SSPTFATTILNVTDI
+689 SSPSFATTILNVSNI

-712 NLAQQTNYY
+712 NLAQQTTYY

-731 AGVLSNATVNNFQTG
+731 AAIVSNATVNNFQTG

-757 NFSNASIASTA
+757 NFSNATIASTA
-768 NATAS
+768 NAIAS

-779 GGLTIGD
+779 GGFTIGV
-786 LNVALNITHTYIQ
+786 LNVALNISHTYIQ
-799 DFTVKLTGPAS
+799 DFKVKLTGPAS

-821 PCGDNDNVNCIM
+821 PCGDNDNVNCTM
-833 DDSGLAVACGTTVP
+833 DDSGIAVACSTAVP
-847 ALTGSVIPSQ
+847 ALTGSVIPSE

-886 NSVKLQI
+886 NSVKLII
-893 CNIQVPLAIE
+893 CSIQLPLSVA

-940 IQGRMILTKE
+940 IQGRIISTKE
-950 MKTAID
+950 MKTAVD

-967 YLITIENGSSRTT
+967 YIITIENGSSKTT
-980 KKIVLAR
+980 KKIVLAK

>member
-1 MKKMKNKIFIL
+1 MKKMKNK
-12 SVCLISLFGY
+12 LFTLLLVLACFVGF
-22 AQSGKDILNIT
+22 AQSEKDILNIT
-33 KDYDIAL
+33 KDYDVAL
-40 IKSKALEFK
+40 IRNKAIEFK
-49 ILEEKERTRAYNYA
+49 ILEEKERTRAYKFA
-63 LQNNIPLSYT
+63 LENNIPLSYT

-82 MKLTPDGYPIYFAT
+82 MKLTPDGYPIYFST
-96 ENQAAARSTR
+96 ENQAAAKSTR

-145 VVSID
+145 VVSVD

-156 YSQHATH
+156 YIQHATH

-190 WTDDET
+190 WTNDET
-196 EVLSEVLEGML
+196 EVLDEILGGML

-220 NGTPLPAWYI
+220 TGTALPAWYI
-230 GTYDSTAKD
+230 GTYDSDAKN

-252 VASAGNSGEDQ
+252 VASAGNSGDDQ
-263 NNAEP
+263 NNSDP
-268 ITFGID
+268 ISFGID

-283 NNLVIANCLDASVN
+283 NNLVIANCQDATVN
-297 AAGDLTAA
+297 SAGNLTAP
-305 VVINSSSSQGPT
+305 VIINSSSSQGPT

-323 PDITGNG
+323 PDLTGNG
-330 TGLISTSS
+330 TSLTSTSHT
-338 SSNTATA
+338 SNTSIAT
-345 NLTGTSMSSPNVAGT
+345 LTGTSMASPNVAGT
-360 LLLLQQHHNNLT
+360 LLLLQQHQNNLT

-393 NIGPDIYFGWGLLNA
+393 SIGPDVYFGWGLLNA
-408 KAAAQA
+408 KTAAQA

-435 TITVKSLGTSPLIAT
+435 TITVKSLGTSPLMAT
-450 ACWTDVPGEP
+450 ACWTDVPGDA
-460 NNGQRPAN
+460 NNGQREAN
-468 DLKRALVN
+468 DLTRALVN
-476 DLDVRITRN
+476 DLDIRITRN
-485 GTTYFPW
+485 GTTYYPW
-492 KLDSDPTLDAT
+492 KLNSDPTLDAS

-518 DSPPAGDYVITV
+518 DVPPAGDYVITV

-535 LVNNTQDF
+535 LVTNKQDF
-543 SLIITGVTSGFAII
+543 SLIITGISSDFAII

-575 NYIQT
+575 NYAQT
-580 GTTTT
+580 GTATT
-585 NFSTT
+585 NFSTS
-590 GLPAGA
+590 GLPIGA
-596 TVVFTPSSRNS
+596 TAVFSPSSRNS
-607 NGPVTL
+607 NGPVTM
-613 TISNLSAV
+613 TISNLSSV
-621 NPGNYNM
+621 NPGNYNV

-635 LETETRYRNL
+635 LETETRYKYL
-645 KIFSSTFTPVVGSS
+645 KIFSSTFSPIVASS

-669 TVNLIWNAQA
+669 TVNLVWNAQS

-689 SSPTFATTILNVTDI
+689 TSPTFATTILNVSNLSR
-704 IGNSYIVS
+704 NSYILS

-731 AGVLSNATVNNFQTG
+731 SAILSNATVNNFQTG
-746 VLSCGNEFSAT
+746 VLSCGNEFLAT
-757 NFSNASIASTA
+757 NFSNATIASTA

-786 LNVALNITHTYIQ
+786 LNVLLNISHTYIQ
-799 DFTVKLTGPAS
+799 DFKVKLTGPTS
-810 IGSPVIILLDQ
+810 IGSPVITLLDQ
-821 PCGDNDNVNCIM
+821 PCGDNDDVNCTM
-833 DDSGLAVACGTTVP
+833 DDSGIAVDCTTSVP

-865 IADGTWTLT
+865 IADGIWTLT
-874 VDDPYNGDGGTI
+874 VDDPYNGDGGII
-886 NSVKLQI
+886 NAVKLII
-893 CNIQVPLAIE
+893 CNIQVPLATE

-918 GFVNIDLGNQNLE
+918 GIINIDLGNQNLE
-931 SNSIVKLFD
+931 SNSIVKLYD
-940 IQGRMILTKE
+940 IQGRIISTKE
-950 MKTAID
+950 MKTAVD

-967 YLITIENGSSRTT
+967 YIITIENGSSKTT
-980 KKIVLAR
+980 KKIVLAK

>member
-12 SVCLISLFGY
+12 SICLTSLFGY
-22 AQSGKDILNIT
+22 AQSEKDILNIT
-33 KDYDIAL
+33 KDYDVAL

-96 ENQAAARSTR
+96 ENQAAAKSTR

-156 YSQHATH
+156 YIQHATH

-196 EVLSEVLEGML
+196 EALSEVLEGML

-220 NGTPLPAWYI
+220 TGTPLPAWYI

-252 VASAGNSGEDQ
+252 VASAGNSGDDQ

-338 SSNTATA
+338 TSNTATA

-393 NIGPDIYFGWGLLNA
+393 NIGPDVYFGWGLLNA
-408 KAAAQA
+408 KAGAQA

-450 ACWTDVPGEP
+450 ACWTDVPGDP

-485 GTTYFPW
+485 GSTYYPW
-492 KLDSDPTLDAT
+492 KLASDPTLDAT
-503 RFGDNNID
+503 RIGDNNID

-569 DATFTF
+569 NATFTF
-575 NYIQT
+575 NYSQT

-590 GLPAGA
+590 GLPNGA

-613 TISNLSAV
+613 TISNLTAV

-669 TVNLIWNAQA
+669 TVNLVWNAQA

-689 SSPTFATTILNVTDI
+689 SSPTFATTILNVSNI

-786 LNVALNITHTYIQ
+786 LNVALNISHTYIQ
-799 DFTVKLTGPAS
+799 DFKVKLTGPAS

-821 PCGDNDNVNCIM
+821 PCGDNDNVNCTM
-833 DDSGLAVACGTTVP
+833 DDSGIAVACGTTVP

-940 IQGRMILTKE
+940 IQGRMISTKE

-956 NVNISNLSDGV
+956 NINISNLSDGV

-980 KKIVLAR
+980 KKIVLAK

>member
-1 MKKMKNKIFIL
+1 MKNKILIL
-12 SVCLISLFGY
+12 TLCFTSLFGY
-22 AQSGKDILNIT
+22 AQSEKDIINIT
-33 KDYDIAL
+33 KDYDVAL
-40 IKSKALEFK
+40 IKSKAKEFK
-49 ILEEKERTRAYNYA
+49 ILEEKEKARAYDFS
-63 LQNNIPLSYT
+63 LKNNIPMSYT
-73 DEKGNFHQL
+73 DSKGNFHEL
-82 MKLTPDGYPIYFAT
+82 VRITSDGFPIYRST
-96 ENQAAARSTR
+96 ENQAAAKSTR

-150 DAGGTT
+150 DGGGTT
-156 YSQHATH
+156 YIQHATH
-163 VTGTVLANSTNLAHR
+163 VTGTILANSTNLAHR

-190 WTDDET
+190 WTSDQT
-196 EVLSEVLEGML
+196 EVLDEVLGGML

-215 PLTGS
+215 PVT
-220 NGTPLPAWYI
+220 NNNVTLPAWYI
-230 GTYDSTAKD
+230 GTYDQDAKN

-252 VASAGNSGEDQ
+252 VASAGNSGEDE
-263 NNAEP
+263 NNTNP
-268 ITFGID
+268 ISFGTD

-283 NNLVIANCLDASVN
+283 NNLVIANCLDVSVN
-297 AAGDLTAA
+297 SVGDILATPG
-305 VVINSSSSQGPT
+305 INTSSSQGPT

-330 TGLISTSS
+330 TGLTSTSHT
-338 SSNTATA
+338 SNTSTAT
-345 NLTGTSMSSPNVAGT
+345 LTGTSMASPNVAGT

-378 ATLKGLACHTADDSG
+378 ATLKGLACHTANDSG
-393 NIGPDIYFGWGLLNA
+393 SIGPDINFGWGLLNA

-414 LTSNGLNA
+414 ITSNGLNA
-422 WVSEEKLNQGQTY
+422 WISEEKLNQGQTY
-435 TITVKSLGTSPLIAT
+435 TITVKSLGTSPLMAS
-450 ACWTDVPGEP
+450 ACWTDVPGDP
-460 NNGQRPAN
+460 NNGQRGAN
-468 DLKRALVN
+468 DLTRALVN

-518 DSPPAGDYVITV
+518 DAPPAGDYVITV

-535 LVNNTQDF
+535 LVTNKQDF

-569 DATFTF
+569 DATYTF
-575 NYIQT
+575 NYSQT

-585 NFSTT
+585 NFSTI
-590 GLPAGA
+590 GLPSGA
-596 TVVFTPSSRNS
+596 TAVFTPSSRNS
-607 NGPVTL
+607 NGPVSL
-613 TISNLSAV
+613 TVSNLSAV

-635 LETETRYRNL
+635 LETETRYKNL
-645 KIFSSTFTPVVGSS
+645 KIFSSTFTPVVISS
-659 PAINQVGVAT
+659 PINNQVGVAT
-669 TVNLIWNAQA
+669 TVNLKWNVQA

-689 SSPTFATTILNVTDI
+689 SSPSFATTILNVSNI

-712 NLAQQTNYY
+712 NLTQQTTYY

-731 AGVLSNATVNNFQTG
+731 AAIVSNATVNNFQTG

-757 NFSNASIASTA
+757 NFSNATIASTA
-768 NATAS
+768 NAIAS

-779 GGLTIGD
+779 GGFTIGD
-786 LNVALNITHTYIQ
+786 LNVALNISHTYIQ
-799 DFTVKLTGPAS
+799 DFKVKLTGPAS

-821 PCGDNDNVNCIM
+821 PCGDNDNVNCTM
-833 DDSGLAVACGTTVP
+833 DDSGIAVACSTAVP
-847 ALTGSVIPSQ
+847 ALTGSVIPSE

-886 NSVKLQI
+886 NSVKLII
-893 CNIQVPLAIE
+893 CSIQLPLSVA

-940 IQGRMILTKE
+940 IQGRIISTKE
-950 MKTAID
+950 MKTAVD

-967 YLITIENGSSRTT
+967 YIITIENGSSKTT
-980 KKIVLAR
+980 KKIVLAK

>member
-1 MKKMKNKIFIL
+1 
-12 SVCLISLFGY
+12 
-22 AQSGKDILNIT
+22 
-33 KDYDIAL
+33 
-40 IKSKALEFK
+40 
-49 ILEEKERTRAYNYA
+49 
-63 LQNNIPLSYT
+63 
-73 DEKGNFHQL
+73 
-82 MKLTPDGYPIYFAT
+82 
-96 ENQAAARSTR
+96 
-106 AVQLNTG
+106 
-113 GSLGLTLNGQG
+113 
-124 MVARV
+124 
-129 WDGGTVRA
+129 
-137 EHNHFGGR
+137 
-145 VVSID
+145 
-150 DAGGTT
+150 
-156 YSQHATH
+156 
-163 VTGTVLANSTNLAHR
+163 
-178 GMAYEATGRTFN
+178 
-190 WTDDET
+190 
-196 EVLSEVLEGML
+196 
-207 ISNHSYGV
+207 
-215 PLTGS
+215 
-220 NGTPLPAWYI
+220 
-230 GTYDSTAKD
+230 
-239 WDEIA
+239 
-244 YLAPYYLM
+244 M
-252 VASAGNSGEDQ
+252 VASAGNSGDDQ

-283 NNLVIANCLDASVN
+283 NNLVIANALDASVN
-297 AAGDLTAA
+297 SAGDLTAA
-305 VVINSSSSQGPT
+305 VAINSSSSQGPT

-323 PDITGNG
+323 PDLTGNG

-338 SSNTATA
+338 TSNTATA

-393 NIGPDIYFGWGLLNA
+393 NIGPDVYFGWGLLNA
-408 KAAAQA
+408 KAGAQA

-450 ACWTDVPGEP
+450 ACWTDVPGDP

-485 GTTYFPW
+485 GSTYYPW
-492 KLDSDPTLDAT
+492 KLASDPTLDAI
-503 RFGDNNID
+503 RIGDNNID

-569 DATFTF
+569 NATFTF
-575 NYIQT
+575 NYSQT

-590 GLPAGA
+590 GLPNGA

-613 TISNLSAV
+613 TISNLTAV

-669 TVNLIWNAQA
+669 TVNLVWNAQA

-689 SSPTFATTILNVTDI
+689 SSPTFATTILNVSNI

-786 LNVALNITHTYIQ
+786 LNVALNISHTYIQ
-799 DFTVKLTGPAS
+799 DFKVKLTGPAS

-821 PCGDNDNVNCIM
+821 PCGDNDNVNCTM
-833 DDSGLAVACGTTVP
+833 DDSGIAVACGTTVP

-940 IQGRMILTKE
+940 IQGRMISTKE

-956 NVNISNLSDGV
+956 NINISNLSDGV

-980 KKIVLAR
+980 KKIVLAK